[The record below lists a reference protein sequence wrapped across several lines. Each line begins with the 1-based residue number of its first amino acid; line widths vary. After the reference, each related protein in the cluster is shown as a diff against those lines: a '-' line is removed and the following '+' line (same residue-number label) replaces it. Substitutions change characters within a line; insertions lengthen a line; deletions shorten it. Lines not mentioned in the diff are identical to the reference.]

1 MLQPA
6 DMGNNSCK
14 GSLTSIYDVRLVWW
28 IHIFLFTAAWEAL
41 LFILLP
47 EGDLLIAS
55 ANCWHGVQIVFK
67 EMHLGMIQCSS

>member
-6 DMGNNSCK
+6 DMGKNSCK
-14 GSLTSIYDVRLVWW
+14 GSLISIYDVRFVWW
-28 IHIFLFTAAWEAL
+28 IHIFLFTGAREAL

-55 ANCWHGVQIVFK
+55 VSCWRGVQIVFK
-67 EMHLGMIQCSS
+67 EILLGMIRCSS